1 MLAQEFFS
9 GYNQTRLPPRCALQV
24 DIRKAYDTIEWDFLS
39 AVLELF
45 GFPNIFTRWIEE
57 CVTTTSFSVGL
68 NGKPHGFFTGAR
80 GLRQGDPLSSYLF
93 VLVMEFGFADD
104 LLLLS
109 KADITS
115 IGIFKMGLDRFA
127 GWSELKLNVQKSHL
141 IISGS
146 TQGLREDMLTLL
158 GFQEGQLPMSVY
170 WASAFILS
178 KKIIKEIE
186 KRLRAFLWKGI
197 GNSGYAKVAWNDVC
211 RPVEEG
217 GQGIRDVATLNQA
230 LMSKKLCD
238 VIRCER
244 TSIWVDWLY
253 ASRLQN
259 TSVWTVRD
267 DRVVD
272 YCIGD
277 GTSFYI
283 WQDPWHPLGSLI
295 DRFPCALNLLGLDLS
310 TKLSSIICGGEW
322 RWPTITDF
330 ECLEITHV
338 LPPIHGEADS
348 IIWRVDGGQPSTK
361 ALTRLFDPPGTKVD
375 WASLLLGSC
384 KIPRHLFI
392 LWMAIL
398 GKLPTTDKPWLSH
411 LGDCVLCDGAMEN
424 HTHLFFQCRYSRQC
438 LSEIRKLVR
447 FPWPNRDWANDID
460 WAARK
465 WRGKHIVNFAY
476 RALLASCV
484 YHIWR
489 ERNLR
494 RFEHQQRTATTL
506 ASFIVNDVKQ
516 MILSINLAYS
526 VSTCALYR
534 RWRIPRFVT
543 GETNP

>member
-1 MLAQEFFS
+1 
-9 GYNQTRLPPRCALQV
+9 
-24 DIRKAYDTIEWDFLS
+24 
-39 AVLELF
+39 
-45 GFPNIFTRWIEE
+45 
-57 CVTTTSFSVGL
+57 
-68 NGKPHGFFTGAR
+68 
-80 GLRQGDPLSSYLF
+80 
-93 VLVMEFGFADD
+93 
-104 LLLLS
+104 
-109 KADITS
+109 
-115 IGIFKMGLDRFA
+115 MGLDRFA

-186 KRLRAFLWKGI
+186 KRLRAFLWKGT

-253 ASRLQN
+253 ASRLQD
-259 TSVWTVRD
+259 TSVWT
-267 DRVVD
+267 
-272 YCIGD
+272 
-277 GTSFYI
+277 
-283 WQDPWHPLGSLI
+283 DPWHPLGSLI
-295 DRFPCALNLLGLDLS
+295 DRFPRALNLLGLDLS

-330 ECLEITHV
+330 ECLKITHV
-338 LPPIHGEADS
+338 LPPIHGEADI
-348 IIWRVDGGQPSTK
+348 IIWRVEPSTK

-424 HTHLFFQCRYSRQC
+424 HTHLFFQCRYSRRC

-506 ASFIVNDVKQ
+506 ASLIVNDVKQ

-526 VSTCALYR
+526 VSTCDYGVSYDLSR
-534 RWRIPRFVT
+534 EKPTHEHSVVLFLFS
-543 GETNP
+543 

>member
-1 MLAQEFFS
+1 GLA
-9 GYNQTRLPPRCALQV
+9 
-24 DIRKAYDTIEWDFLS
+24 LS
-39 AVLELF
+39 YAGRVQIL
-45 GFPNIFTRWIEE
+45 
-57 CVTTTSFSVGL
+57 
-68 NGKPHGFFTGAR
+68 K
-80 GLRQGDPLSSYLF
+80 F
-93 VLVMEFGFADD
+93 VL
-104 LLLLS
+104 
-109 KADITS
+109 TS
-115 IGIFKMGLDRFA
+115 L
-127 GWSELKLNVQKSHL
+127 
-141 IISGS
+141 
-146 TQGLREDMLTLL
+146 
-158 GFQEGQLPMSVY
+158 SVY
-170 WASAFILS
+170 WASAFILP

-186 KRLRAFLWKGI
+186 KRLRTLLWKGT

-259 TSVWTVRD
+259 TSGWRKLL
-267 DRVVD
+267 RLRSYIRLVVD

-295 DRFPCALNLLGLDLS
+295 DRFPRAPNLLGLDLS

-338 LPPIHGEADS
+338 LPPIHGEAES
-348 IIWRVDGGQPSTK
+348 INWRVDGGQPSTK
-361 ALTRLFDPPGTKVD
+361 ALTRLFDPPGTK
-375 WASLLLGSC
+375 
-384 KIPRHLFI
+384 IPRHLFI
-392 LWMAIL
+392 LWMVIL

-411 LGDCVLCDGAMEN
+411 LGDCVLCDRRMEN
-424 HTHLFFQCRYSRQC
+424 HTYLFFQCRYSRRC

-460 WAARK
+460 WATRK
-465 WRGKHIVNFAY
+465 WRGKHIVNLAY

-506 ASFIVNDVKQ
+506 ASLIVNDVKQ
-516 MILSINLAYS
+516 RILSINLAYS

-534 RWRIPRFVT
+534 LWREKPT
-543 GETNP
+543 HEH

>member
-1 MLAQEFFS
+1 M
-9 GYNQTRLPPRCALQV
+9 
-24 DIRKAYDTIEWDFLS
+24 
-39 AVLELF
+39 
-45 GFPNIFTRWIEE
+45 
-57 CVTTTSFSVGL
+57 
-68 NGKPHGFFTGAR
+68 
-80 GLRQGDPLSSYLF
+80 
-93 VLVMEFGFADD
+93 
-104 LLLLS
+104 
-109 KADITS
+109 
-115 IGIFKMGLDRFA
+115 
-127 GWSELKLNVQKSHL
+127 
-141 IISGS
+141 
-146 TQGLREDMLTLL
+146 
-158 GFQEGQLPMSVY
+158 
-170 WASAFILS
+170 
-178 KKIIKEIE
+178 
-186 KRLRAFLWKGI
+186 
-197 GNSGYAKVAWNDVC
+197 
-211 RPVEEG
+211 
-217 GQGIRDVATLNQA
+217 
-230 LMSKKLCD
+230 
-238 VIRCER
+238 
-244 TSIWVDWLY
+244 
-253 ASRLQN
+253 
-259 TSVWTVRD
+259 
-267 DRVVD
+267 D

-295 DRFPCALNLLGLDLS
+295 DRFPRAPNLLGLDLS
-310 TKLSSIICGGEW
+310 TKLSSIICGGEL

-398 GKLPTTDKPWLSH
+398 GKLPTTGKPWLSH

-424 HTHLFFQCRYSRQC
+424 HTHLFFQCRYSRRC

-465 WRGKHIVNFAY
+465 WRGKHIVNLAY

-506 ASFIVNDVKQ
+506 ASLIVNDVKQ
-516 MILSINLAYS
+516 RILSINLAYS

-534 RWRIPRFVT
+534 LWRIPWFVT
-543 GETNP
+543 GETNS